1 MSIKRLTREEKA
13 HYLIGLAVARQLEH
27 APRDPETR
35 KEIVAVCNWIEHWL
49 TPDER
54 LAIMEATGWIL
65 EEDIGDDLSGPQKS
79 SDKRPPSDEDDDLP
93 F

>member
-13 HYLIGLAVARQLEH
+13 VYLIGLAVTRQFEQ

-35 KEIVAVCNWIEHWL
+35 KEITAVCNWIEHWL

-54 LAIMEATGWIL
+54 QAITETTGWVI
-65 EEDIGDDLSGPQKS
+65 EADIRDELFGP
-79 SDKRPPSDEDDDLP
+79 
-93 F
+93 